1 MKHFY
6 QIFNPIFLFVLLLF
20 SMSISAQIVNIPD
33 ANLKTA
39 LVNYQ
44 NPVIDTNG
52 DSEIQVSEAEAVIN
66 GLYLGSS
73 NISDAT
79 GIEAFINVTFLN
91 LSYNHL
97 TSINLSNFPDLAF
110 LDISSNF
117 LTELDISN
125 NSNLTTLAFLSNPNL
140 TYINLKNGN
149 MENMELLEPLYE
161 TPNVN
166 LVCVDDVNTFY
177 DIMPMWPG
185 NMMWDALIT
194 TYCSFT
200 PAQSNVLTGNLNLDN
215 GQGCLDP
222 TATGFPNTLVQA
234 VQGPNSFG
242 VWTDDMGNYDLYVD
256 TGATITSVV
265 SNLPPYFS
273 VLPASHSSNFTGYG
287 TTETVDFCI
296 ESNSQVDDLNVT
308 IIPISFAQPGETTVY
323 KIVYENMGSTVL
335 SGQITFQY
343 DDSKQTFVL
352 ATPTETSITANIL
365 NFDFTDLLPLHS
377 REIMVEMLN
386 GIPPAVELG
395 DVLTFT
401 ATITPNTNDYT
412 PNDNTFQLEQTVVS
426 SFDPNDKQVLEGE
439 EIAIADADEYLHYLI
454 RFQNTGT
461 ASANN
466 VVVTDTLSEMLDWS
480 SLRMVSSSHEFRART
495 TNGNFVEFIF
505 EGINLP
511 YESADEPGSHG
522 YIAFKIKPKTDIA
535 VGDFITGKA
544 AIYFDFNEP
553 IITNTVST
561 EVVENLSS
569 ESFNL
574 TENISLYPNPTNGI
588 LNISTEKDVQNL
600 EVYSITGKLLFQHS
614 GDLKNIDLQEF
625 ARGVYFLKIM
635 GENGQIF
642 TEKIIRK

>member
-1 MKHFY
+1 MKQLSYFL
-6 QIFNPIFLFVLLLF
+6 NPLFLLLITLF
-20 SMSISAQIVNIPD
+20 IGLNATAQIVNIPD

-39 LVNYQ
+39 LLNYQ
-44 NPVIDTNG
+44 SPVIDTNG

-66 GLYLGSS
+66 GLYLGFS

-79 GIEAFINVTFLN
+79 GIEAFINVTLLN
-91 LSYNHL
+91 LSHNHL
-97 TSINLSNFPDLAF
+97 TSINLSNFPDLTS
-110 LDISSNF
+110 LDVRSNL
-117 LTELDISN
+117 LTELDVSN
-125 NSNLTTLAFLSNPNL
+125 NPNLTTVAFFSNPDL

-149 MENMELLEPLYE
+149 LANMILVEPFYQ
-161 TPNVN
+161 TSNVN
-166 LVCVDDVNTFY
+166 MVCVDDVNVFY
-177 DIMPMWPG
+177 SMFPPEII
-185 NMMWDALIT
+185 WDAMIT

-200 PAQSNVLTGNLNLDN
+200 PAQSNMLTGNLNLDN
-215 GQGCLDP
+215 GQGCSDP

-234 VQGPNSFG
+234 VQGSNSYG
-242 VWTDDMGNYDLYVD
+242 VLSDDLGNYDLYVD
-256 TGATITSVV
+256 TGATSTSVV

-287 TTETVDFCI
+287 TTETVGFCI
-296 ESNSQVDDLNVT
+296 EPNSQVDDLNVT

-335 SGQITFQY
+335 NGQVTFQY
-343 DDSKQTFVL
+343 DDSKQNFVS
-352 ATPTETSITANIL
+352 ATPTETSVTANIL
-365 NFDFTDLLPLHS
+365 NFGFTSLLPLHS
-377 REIMVEMLN
+377 REILIEMLT
-386 GIPPAVELG
+386 GIPPVVELG

-401 ATITPNTNDYT
+401 AAITPNTNDYT

-439 EIAIADADEYLHYLI
+439 EITIANAAEYLHYLI

-466 VVVTDTLSEMLDWS
+466 VVVTDTLSEMLNWS
-480 SLRMVSSSHEFRART
+480 SLRIISSSHEFRARV

-522 YIAFKIKPKTDIA
+522 YIAFKIKPETDIA

-561 EVVENLSS
+561 EVVENLSL

-574 TENISLYPNPTNGI
+574 AENIYLYPNPTHGI
-588 LNISTEKDVQNL
+588 LNISTGKDLQNVA
-600 EVYSITGKLLFQHS
+600 VYSMTGKLLFQHT
-614 GDLKNIDLQEF
+614 GNLKSIDLQEF
-625 ARGVYFLKIM
+625 PRGVYFLKITS
-635 GENGQIF
+635 ENGQAF
-642 TEKIIRK
+642 TEKIVRK